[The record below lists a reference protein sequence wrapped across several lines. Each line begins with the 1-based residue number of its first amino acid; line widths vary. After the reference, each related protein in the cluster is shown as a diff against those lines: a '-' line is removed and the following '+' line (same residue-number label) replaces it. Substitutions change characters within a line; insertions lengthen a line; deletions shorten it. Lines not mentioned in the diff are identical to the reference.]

1 MNTIVKSYITRLGGH
16 ILIKRYLR
24 SRKDHVQMNT
34 IVKSDNI
41 RAVILLIKRYLRS
54 RKDHVQMNT
63 IVKSYITRLGGHI
76 LIKRYLRSRKDH
88 VQMNTIVNL

>member
-34 IVKSDNI
+34 V
-41 RAVILLIKRYLRS
+41 
-54 RKDHVQMNT
+54 
-63 IVKSYITRLGGHI
+63 VKSYITRLG
-76 LIKRYLRSRKDH
+76 RSYINYKISKEEKSPRANEH
-88 VQMNTIVNL
+88 NCEA